1 MRTYA
6 SGSKGPSQ
14 RDGQWIYFNFKVLM
28 YFKIDIWILDKRQI
42 FLSNFWMMCMPSGH
56 SPFASKV
63 T

>member
-28 YFKIDIWILDKRQI
+28 YFKIDIWILDKRQNLFI
-42 FLSNFWMMCMPSGH
+42 NFLDDVY
-56 SPFASKV
+56 A
-63 T
+63 